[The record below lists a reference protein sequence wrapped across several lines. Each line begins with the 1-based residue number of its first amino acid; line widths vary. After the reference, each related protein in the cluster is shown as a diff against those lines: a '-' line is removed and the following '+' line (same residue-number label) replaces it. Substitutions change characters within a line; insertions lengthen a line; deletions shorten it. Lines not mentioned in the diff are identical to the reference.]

1 MHGGLAREMQ
11 YLTQFGASPFEAFKA
26 ATLNAAAVCGL
37 EDSIGSLEKG
47 KIADIIAV
55 EGNPLE
61 DISRLQR
68 VKMVIQ
74 GGELA
79 KGPE

>member
-11 YLTQFGASPFEAFKA
+11 YLTQFGASPFEAIKA
-26 ATLNAAAVCGL
+26 ATLNAAAVCGM
-37 EDSIGSLEKG
+37 ESSIGSLEKG
-47 KIADIIAV
+47 KIADIIGV

-61 DISRLQR
+61 DISTLHG
-68 VKMVIQ
+68 VKTVVQ
-74 GGELA
+74 EGKLV